1 MNTSKKPSLSFW
13 QIWNMS
19 FGFLGIQYGFGLQ
32 QANLS
37 PIFRYLGADESKL
50 AILWLAGPVT
60 GLLIQ
65 PIIGAISD
73 GTWTRFGRR
82 KPFFLVG
89 ALTGSVAVLFM
100 PYSPVL
106 WVAVGLFW
114 ILDASMNTAMEPYRA
129 MVGDKL
135 NDKQRTLGFSVQTFM
150 IAGGQIA
157 AGFMPLLLLSLGV
170 SDDTQGG
177 THIPNIVKY
186 SFVIGVVAMMVTMA
200 WTNFT
205 TDEYPPDNLEEIN
218 REKEAFRI
226 EQSEKSLTARISA
239 VMSRIIAKII
249 HAFKDIWEAVIEMPT
264 ALKRIWWV
272 KLFSWYGL
280 PFMWQH
286 LSDSIARH
294 CFNAPTTDSPNY
306 AVGSAHGGIAFIFM
320 NVTTVVMAFLIPP
333 IVRLIGTRLTYAIF
347 LVIGGIGFISM
358 LLFNNFYGTVDGV
371 VLNGFRS
378 LLTTIHFPYIF
389 DAIPPANN
397 IFGVA
402 DCMILVGVAWSA
414 IITIPFIMTT
424 TVVSAKRIGVY
435 MGLLNA
441 FICIPQ
447 ILNNVTAGFYYNTL
461 LKGDPRNALVL
472 CGIFFILAAVACL
485 FITKDVEP
493 KFVDEGDAVESE
505 SRGIAMSE
513 A

>member
-1 MNTSKKPSLSFW
+1 MNTGKKPTLSFW

-37 PIFRYLGADESKL
+37 PIFRYLDADESKL
-50 AILWLAGPVT
+50 PILWLAGPIT

-82 KPFFLVG
+82 KPFFLIG
-89 ALTGSVAVLFM
+89 ALVGSVAVLLM
-100 PYSPVL
+100 PYSSVL
-106 WVAVGLFW
+106 WMAVGLFW

-135 NDKQRTLGFSVQTFM
+135 NEKQRTIGFSVQTFM

-157 AGFMPLLLLSLGV
+157 AGFMPLLLLGLGV
-170 SDDTQGG
+170 SADTQGG
-177 THIPNIVKY
+177 KHIPNIVKY
-186 SFVIGVVAMMVTMA
+186 SFVIGVVAMLATMA

-205 TDEYPPDNLEEIN
+205 TDEYPPDNMEE
-218 REKEAFRI
+218 FRA
-226 EQSEKSLTARISA
+226 EQA
-239 VMSRIIAKII
+239 AKGGFLGKIG
-249 HAFKDIWEAVIEMPT
+249 HAFKDIWDAIVEMPVG
-264 ALKRIWWV
+264 LRRIWWV
-272 KLFSWYGL
+272 KLFTWYGL
-280 PFMWQH
+280 PFMWQY
-286 LSDSIARH
+286 LSLSIARH
-294 CFNAPTTDSPNY
+294 SFNAPTPESPNF
-306 AVGSAHGGIAFIFM
+306 AEGSSYGGIAFIVM
-320 NVTTVVMAFLIPP
+320 NVTTVFMAFLIPS
-333 IVRLIGTRLTYAIF
+333 IVKAIGTRMTYAVL
-347 LVIGGIGFISM
+347 LVFGGIGFISM
-358 LLFNNFYGTVDGV
+358 LFLTNITA
-371 VLNGFRS
+371 VL
-378 LLTTIHFPYIF
+378 
-389 DAIPPANN
+389 A
-397 IFGVA
+397 
-402 DCMILVGVAWSA
+402 CMVGVGIAWSA

-424 TVVSAKRIGVY
+424 SIVSPKRIGVY

-447 ILNNVTAGFYYNTL
+447 IFNNLSAGFYYDTL

-472 CGIFFILAAVACL
+472 CGICMLLGAVACM

-493 KFVDEGDAVESE
+493 KYIDEADVLEAET
-505 SRGIAMSE
+505 RGIAMSE

>member
-1 MNTSKKPSLSFW
+1 MNKSQKPMLSFW

-50 AILWLAGPVT
+50 AVLWLAGPVT

-82 KPFFLVG
+82 KPFFLMG
-89 ALTGSVAVLFM
+89 ALSGSVAVLLM

-106 WVAVGLFW
+106 WMAVGLFW

-129 MVGDKL
+129 LVGDKL

-157 AGFMPLLLLSLGV
+157 AGLMPLLLLSFGV
-170 SDDTQGG
+170 SDDTRGG

-186 SFVIGVVAMMVTMA
+186 SFVIGVVAMIVTMT

-205 TDEYPPDNLEEIN
+205 TPEYPPDNLEE
-218 REKEAFRI
+218 FRA
-226 EQSEKSLTARISA
+226 EQSAKGGIFGK
-239 VMSRIIAKII
+239 IA
-249 HAFKDIWEAVIEMPT
+249 HAFEDIWAAVVEMPT

-272 KLFSWYGL
+272 KLFTWYGL
-280 PFMWQH
+280 PFMWQY
-286 LSDSIARH
+286 LSLSIARH
-294 CFNAPTTDSPNY
+294 SFNAPTPDSPNF
-306 AVGSAHGGIAFIFM
+306 AEGSAHGGIAFIFM
-320 NVTTVVMAFLIPP
+320 NVTTVVMAFLIPS
-333 IVRLIGTRLTYAIF
+333 VVKMIGTRLTYAVF
-347 LVIGGIGFISM
+347 LVSGGLGFISM
-358 LLFNNFYGTVDGV
+358 LFVNSFYGIVDATVFNAIRS
-371 VLNGFRS
+371 VL
-378 LLTTIHFPYIF
+378 LTIHFPYVY
-389 DAIPPANN
+389 DAFPSAYTV
-397 IFGVA
+397 FGVA
-402 DCMILVGVAWSA
+402 DGMVLVGIAWSA

-447 ILNNVTAGFYYNTL
+447 ILNNITVWLYYDTL
-461 LKGDPRNALVL
+461 LKSDPRNALVL
-472 CGIFFILAAVACL
+472 CGICFILAAIACL

-493 KFVDEGDAVESE
+493 KYITKGDVLEAEA
-505 SRGIAMSE
+505 RGVTMSE

>member
-1 MNTSKKPSLSFW
+1 MNTSKKPMLSFW

-50 AILWLAGPVT
+50 AVLWLAGPVT

-82 KPFFLVG
+82 KPFFLIG
-89 ALTGSVAVLFM
+89 ALTGSVAVLLM
-100 PYSPVL
+100 PYSSAL
-106 WVAVGLFW
+106 WMAVGLFW

-177 THIPNIVKY
+177 KHIPNIVKY
-186 SFVIGVVAMMVTMA
+186 SFVIGVVAMLVSMA

-205 TDEYPPDNLEEIN
+205 TDEYPPDNLEE
-218 REKEAFRI
+218 FRA
-226 EQSEKSLTARISA
+226 EQA
-239 VMSRIIAKII
+239 AKGGFFGKIG
-249 HAFKDIWEAVIEMPT
+249 HAFKDIWEAVIDMPQG
-264 ALKRIWWV
+264 LRRIWWV
-272 KLFSWYGL
+272 KLFTWYGL
-280 PFMWQH
+280 PFMWQY
-286 LSDSIARH
+286 LSLSIARH
-294 CFNAPTTDSPNY
+294 SFNAPTPDSPNFAEGASY
-306 AVGSAHGGIAFIFM
+306 GGIAFIVM
-320 NVTTVVMAFLIPP
+320 NVTTVVMAFLLPS
-333 IVRLIGTRLTYAIF
+333 IVKAIGTRMTYAVL
-347 LVIGGIGFISM
+347 LVCGGIGFISM
-358 LLFNNFYGTVDGV
+358 LLTTNITL
-371 VLNGFRS
+371 VLS
-378 LLTTIHFPYIF
+378 
-389 DAIPPANN
+389 
-397 IFGVA
+397 
-402 DCMILVGVAWSA
+402 CMIGVGIAWSA

-424 TVVSAKRIGVY
+424 SIVPQKRIGVY

-447 ILNNVTAGFYYNTL
+447 IFNNLTVGFYYDTL

-472 CGIFFILAAVACL
+472 CGICFILAAVCCL
-485 FITKDVEP
+485 FIPKTVEP
-493 KFVDEGDAVESE
+493 KYITEIDEQEENLQGDFAAVK
-505 SRGIAMSE
+505 
-513 A
+513 

>member
-1 MNTSKKPSLSFW
+1 MNTQRKPMLSFW

-37 PIFRYLGADESKL
+37 PIFRYLGANQSKL

-89 ALTGSVAVLFM
+89 ALTGSVAVLLM
-100 PYSPVL
+100 PYSSAL
-106 WVAVGLFW
+106 WMAVGLFW

-135 NDKQRTLGFSVQTFM
+135 NDKQRTIGFSVQTFM

-157 AGFMPLLLLSLGV
+157 AGLMPLLLLSFGI
-170 SDDTQGG
+170 SDDTKDG
-177 THIPNIVKY
+177 TQIPNIVKY
-186 SFVIGVVAMMVTMA
+186 SFVIGVAAMLITMA

-205 TDEYPPDNLEEIN
+205 TDEYPPDNLEE
-218 REKEAFRI
+218 FRA
-226 EQSEKSLTARISA
+226 EQA
-239 VMSRIIAKII
+239 AKGGIGGKI
-249 HAFKDIWEAVIEMPT
+249 VHAFKDIWAAVVEMPT

-294 CFNAPTTDSPNY
+294 SFDAPTTDSPNY
-306 AVGSAHGGIAFIFM
+306 AVGSAHGGIAFIYM
-320 NVTTVVMAFLIPP
+320 NVTTVVMAFLIPS
-333 IVRLIGTRLTYAIF
+333 IVRRIGTRMTYAAS
-347 LVIGGIGFISM
+347 LVIGGLGFISM
-358 LLFNNFYGTVDGV
+358 LFVNNFYGIIDATVFNALRS
-371 VLNGFRS
+371 VL
-378 LLTTIHFPYIF
+378 LTIHFPYIF
-389 DAIPPANN
+389 DAFPATDTF
-397 IFGVA
+397 FGVA
-402 DCMILVGVAWSA
+402 DCMILVGIAWSA

-424 TVVSAKRIGVY
+424 SVVSAKRIGVY

-447 ILNNVTAGFYYNTL
+447 IMNNVSAGFYFDTL

-472 CGIFFILAAVACL
+472 CGICFILAAVACL

-493 KFVDEGDAVESE
+493 KYVTEDDVLENK
-505 SRGIAMSE
+505 SRGTVMSE

>member
-1 MNTSKKPSLSFW
+1 MNTKQKPTLSFW

-37 PIFRYLGADESKL
+37 PIFRYLGAEESKL
-50 AILWLAGPVT
+50 AVLWLAGPVT

-82 KPFFLVG
+82 KPFFLIG
-89 ALTGSVAVLFM
+89 ALTGSVAVLLM
-100 PYSPVL
+100 PYSSML
-106 WVAVGLFW
+106 WMAVGLFW

-150 IAGGQIA
+150 IAFGQIL
-157 AGFMPLLLLSLGV
+157 AGIMPLLLLSFGV

-177 THIPNIVKY
+177 KHIPDIVKY
-186 SFVIGVVAMMVTMA
+186 SFIIGVVAMMVTML

-205 TDEYPPDNLEEIN
+205 TEEYPPDNIEEF
-218 REKEAFRI
+218 RAEEAKKGGI
-226 EQSEKSLTARISA
+226 LG
-239 VMSRIIAKII
+239 KIG
-249 HAFKDIWEAVIEMPT
+249 HAFKDIWEAVIDMPVG
-264 ALKRIWWV
+264 LQRIWWV

-280 PFMWQH
+280 PFMWQY
-286 LSDSIARH
+286 LSLSIARH
-294 CFNAPTTDSPNY
+294 SFNAPTPDSPNF
-306 AVGSAHGGIAFIFM
+306 AEGSSHGGIAFIYM
-320 NVTTVVMAFLIPP
+320 NVTTVIMAFLLPSI
-333 IVRLIGTRLTYAIF
+333 IKRIGTRMTYAIS
-347 LVIGGIGFISM
+347 LVLGGLGFISM
-358 LLFNNFYGTVDGV
+358 LLVNNFYGLIDAT
-371 VLNGFRS
+371 VLNGARNI
-378 LLTTIHFPYIF
+378 LLAIHFPYIY
-389 DAIPPANN
+389 DAVPTANT

-402 DCMILVGVAWSA
+402 DCMILVGIAWSA
-414 IITIPFIMTT
+414 IITVPFIMTT
-424 TVVSAKRIGVY
+424 KIVSAKRIGVY

-447 ILNNVTAGFYYNTL
+447 ILNNVTVWTYYDRL
-461 LKGDPRNALVL
+461 LNGDPRNALVL
-472 CGIFFILAAVACL
+472 CGICFLLAAVACM

-493 KFVDEGDAVESE
+493 KLKEDIDEWDESMQGDLAA
-505 SRGIAMSE
+505 IK
-513 A
+513 

>member
-1 MNTSKKPSLSFW
+1 MNTSKKPMLSFW

-37 PIFRYLGADESKL
+37 PIFRYLGANQSKL

-89 ALTGSVAVLFM
+89 ALTGSVAVLLM
-100 PYSPVL
+100 PYSSAL
-106 WVAVGLFW
+106 WMAVGLFW

-135 NDKQRTLGFSVQTFM
+135 NDKQRTIGFSVQTFM

-157 AGFMPLLLLSLGV
+157 AGLMPLLLLSFGI
-170 SDDTQGG
+170 SDDTQEG

-186 SFVIGVVAMMVTMA
+186 SFVIGVVAMLTTMA

-205 TDEYPPDNLEEIN
+205 TDEYPPDNLEE
-218 REKEAFRI
+218 FRA
-226 EQSEKSLTARISA
+226 EQA
-239 VMSRIIAKII
+239 AKGGIGGKI
-249 HAFKDIWEAVIEMPT
+249 VHAFKDIWAAVVEMPT
-264 ALKRIWWV
+264 ALRRIWWV

-294 CFNAPTTDSPNY
+294 SFDAPTTDSPNY
-306 AVGSAHGGIAFIFM
+306 AVGSAHGGIAFIYM
-320 NVTTVVMAFLIPP
+320 NVTTVVMAFLIPS
-333 IVRLIGTRLTYAIF
+333 IVRRIGTRLTYAVF
-347 LVIGGIGFISM
+347 LVIGGLGFISM
-358 LLFNNFYGTVDGV
+358 LFVNNFYGIIDTTVFNALRS
-371 VLNGFRS
+371 VLVA
-378 LLTTIHFPYIF
+378 IHFPYIY
-389 DAIPPANN
+389 DAFPVTDTF
-397 IFGVA
+397 FGVG
-402 DCMILVGVAWSA
+402 DCMILVGIAWSA
-414 IITIPFIMTT
+414 IITVPFIMTT
-424 TVVSAKRIGVY
+424 SVVSAKRIGVY

-447 ILNNVTAGFYYNTL
+447 IMNNVTAGFYFDTL

-472 CGIFFILAAVACL
+472 CGICFLLAAGACM

-493 KFVDEGDAVESE
+493 QYVTEGDVLEAE
-505 SRGIAMSE
+505 SRGILMSE

>member
-1 MNTSKKPSLSFW
+1 MNTQHKPMLSFW

-37 PIFRYLGADESKL
+37 PIFRYLGAEESKL
-50 AILWLAGPVT
+50 AVLWLAGPVT

-82 KPFFLVG
+82 KPFFLIG
-89 ALTGSVAVLFM
+89 ALTGSVAVLLM
-100 PYSPVL
+100 PYSPAL

-135 NDKQRTLGFSVQTFM
+135 NDQQRTIGFSVQTFM

-170 SDDTQGG
+170 SDDTEGG

-186 SFVIGVVAMMVTMA
+186 SFVIGVVAMLVTMA

-205 TDEYPPDNLEEIN
+205 TEEYPPDNLEE
-218 REKEAFRI
+218 FR
-226 EQSEKSLTARISA
+226 A
-239 VMSRIIAKII
+239 VQAAKGGFFGKIGN
-249 HAFKDIWEAVIEMPT
+249 AFKEIWEAVSEMPT

-272 KLFSWYGL
+272 KLFTWYGL

-286 LSDSIARH
+286 LSNSIARH
-294 CFNAPTTDSPNY
+294 AFNAPTPDSPNY
-306 AVGSAHGGIAFIFM
+306 AVGAAHGGIAFIFM
-320 NVTTVVMAFLIPP
+320 NVTTVVMAFLIPTV
-333 IVRLIGTRLTYAIF
+333 IRLIGTRLTYAVF
-347 LVIGGIGFISM
+347 LALGGIGFIWM
-358 LLFNNFYGTVDGV
+358 LFVNSFYGVIDTA
-371 VLNGFRS
+371 VLNGLRS
-378 LLTTIHFPYIF
+378 VLLGVGFPYVYEAF
-389 DAIPPANN
+389 PASEAL
-397 IFGVA
+397 FGVA
-402 DCMILVGVAWSA
+402 DGMILVGIAWSA
-414 IITIPFIMTT
+414 IITVPFIMTT
-424 TVVSAKRIGVY
+424 MVVSPMRIGVY

-447 ILNNVTAGFYYNTL
+447 IINNLTAGLYYDTL

-472 CGIFFILAAVACL
+472 CGICFIAGAVACL

-493 KFVDEGDAVESE
+493 KNVAAGDVPQTE
-505 SRGIAMSE
+505 SRGA

>member
-1 MNTSKKPSLSFW
+1 MNTQRKPMLSFW

-37 PIFRYLGADESKL
+37 PIFRYLGANQSKL

-89 ALTGSVAVLFM
+89 ALTGSVAVLLM
-100 PYSPVL
+100 PYSSAL
-106 WVAVGLFW
+106 WMAVGLFW

-135 NDKQRTLGFSVQTFM
+135 NDKQRTIGFSVQTFM

-157 AGFMPLLLLSLGV
+157 AGLMPLLLLSFGI
-170 SDDTQGG
+170 SDDTKDG
-177 THIPNIVKY
+177 TQIPNIVKY
-186 SFVIGVVAMMVTMA
+186 SFVIGVAAMLITMA

-205 TDEYPPDNLEEIN
+205 TDEYPPDNLEE
-218 REKEAFRI
+218 FRA
-226 EQSEKSLTARISA
+226 EQA
-239 VMSRIIAKII
+239 AKGGIGGKI
-249 HAFKDIWEAVIEMPT
+249 VHAFKDIWAAVVEMPT
-264 ALKRIWWV
+264 ALRRIWWV

-294 CFNAPTTDSPNY
+294 SFDAPTTDSPNY
-306 AVGSAHGGIAFIFM
+306 AVGSAHGGIAFIYM
-320 NVTTVVMAFLIPP
+320 NVTTVVMAFLIPS
-333 IVRLIGTRLTYAIF
+333 IVRRIGTRMTYAAS
-347 LVIGGIGFISM
+347 LVIGGLGFISM
-358 LLFNNFYGTVDGV
+358 LFVNNFYGIIDATVFNALRS
-371 VLNGFRS
+371 VL
-378 LLTTIHFPYIF
+378 LTIHFPYIF
-389 DAIPPANN
+389 DAFPATDTF
-397 IFGVA
+397 FGVA
-402 DCMILVGVAWSA
+402 DCMILVGIAWSA

-424 TVVSAKRIGVY
+424 SVVSAKRIGVY

-447 ILNNVTAGFYYNTL
+447 IMNNVSAGFYFDTL

-472 CGIFFILAAVACL
+472 CGICFILAAVACL

-493 KFVDEGDAVESE
+493 KYVTEDDVLENK
-505 SRGIAMSE
+505 SRGTVMSE

>member
-1 MNTSKKPSLSFW
+1 MNTKPKPSLSFW

-135 NDKQRTLGFSVQTFM
+135 NDKQRTVGFSVQTFM
-150 IAGGQIA
+150 IGFGQIL
-157 AGFMPLLLLSLGV
+157 AGIMPLLLLSLGV

-177 THIPNIVKY
+177 HHIPDIVKY
-186 SFVIGVVAMMVTMA
+186 SFVIGVVAMMVTMI

-205 TDEYPPDNLEEIN
+205 TQEYPPDNLEEF
-218 REKEAFRI
+218 RAEEAKKGGVI
-226 EQSEKSLTARISA
+226 GKIS
-239 VMSRIIAKII
+239 
-249 HAFKDIWEAVIEMPT
+249 HAFKDIWQAVVEMPT
-264 ALKRIWWV
+264 ALKYIWWV

-280 PFMWQH
+280 PFMWRH

-306 AVGSAHGGIAFIFM
+306 AFGSAHGGIAFVFM

-333 IVRLIGTRLTYAIF
+333 IIRLIGTRLTYAIS
-347 LVIGGIGFISM
+347 LAIGGLGFFSM
-358 LLFNNFYGTVDGV
+358 LLFNNFYGVADGA
-371 VLNGFRS
+371 VLNGIRS
-378 LLTTIHFPYIF
+378 LLTTIHFPYIY
-389 DAIPPANN
+389 DAIPPSDST
-397 IFGVA
+397 FGVA
-402 DCMILVGVAWSA
+402 DCMILVGIAWSA

-424 TVVSAKRIGVY
+424 SVVSAKRIGVY

-447 ILNNVTAGFYYNTL
+447 IFNNLTAGLYYDTL
-461 LKGDPRNALVL
+461 LKGDPRNALAL
-472 CGIFFILAAVACL
+472 CGVCMLLGAVACL

-493 KFVDEGDAVESE
+493 KYIDEGDVLENE
-505 SRGIAMSE
+505 SRGTAMSE

>member
-1 MNTSKKPSLSFW
+1 MNTQPKPMLSFW

-37 PIFRYLGADESKL
+37 PIFRYLDADESKL
-50 AILWLAGPVT
+50 PVLWLAGPIT

-89 ALTGSVAVLFM
+89 ALTGSVAVLLM
-100 PYSPVL
+100 PYSSVL
-106 WVAVGLFW
+106 WMAVGLFW

-135 NDKQRTLGFSVQTFM
+135 NSKQRTIGFSVQTFM

-157 AGFMPLLLLSLGV
+157 AGVMPLLLLYSGV
-170 SDDTQGG
+170 SGDTQGG
-177 THIPNIVKY
+177 KHIPDIVKY
-186 SFVIGVVAMMVTMA
+186 SFVIGVVAMLVSMA

-205 TDEYPPDNLEEIN
+205 TDEYPPDNLEE
-218 REKEAFRI
+218 FRA
-226 EQSEKSLTARISA
+226 EQAAKGGFFGRIG
-239 VMSRIIAKII
+239 
-249 HAFKDIWEAVIEMPT
+249 HAFKDIWEAVIDMPQG
-264 ALKRIWWV
+264 LRRIWWV
-272 KLFSWYGL
+272 KLFTWYGL
-280 PFMWQH
+280 PFMWQY
-286 LSDSIARH
+286 LSLSIARH
-294 CFNAPTTDSPNY
+294 SFNAPSPDSPNF
-306 AVGSAHGGIAFIFM
+306 AEGSSWGGPAFVVM
-320 NVTTVVMAFLIPP
+320 NFTTVVMAFLIPA
-333 IVRLIGTRLTYAIF
+333 IVKAIGTRMTYGVLLAF
-347 LVIGGIGFISM
+347 GGIGFISM
-358 LLFNNFYGTVDGV
+358 LLFTNIYA
-371 VLNGFRS
+371 VL
-378 LLTTIHFPYIF
+378 
-389 DAIPPANN
+389 A
-397 IFGVA
+397 
-402 DCMILVGVAWSA
+402 CMVGVGIAWSG

-424 TVVSAKRIGVY
+424 SIVSPKRIGVY

-447 ILNNVTAGFYYNTL
+447 IMNNLTAGFYYNTL
-461 LKGDPRNALVL
+461 LQGDPRNALVL
-472 CGIFFILAAVACL
+472 CGICFILAAVACL

-493 KFVDEGDAVESE
+493 KYVTEGDVIEAQA
-505 SRGIAMSE
+505 RGITMSE

>member
-1 MNTSKKPSLSFW
+1 MNTQRKPMLSFW

-82 KPFFLVG
+82 KPFFLIG
-89 ALTGSVAVLFM
+89 ALTGSVAVLLM
-100 PYSPVL
+100 PYSSAL
-106 WVAVGLFW
+106 WMAVGLFW

-135 NDKQRTLGFSVQTFM
+135 NDQQRTIGFSVQTFM

-157 AGFMPLLLLSLGV
+157 AGIMPLLLLSFGV
-170 SDDTQGG
+170 SDDTRGG
-177 THIPNIVKY
+177 THIPDIVKY
-186 SFVIGVVAMMVTMA
+186 SFVIGVVAMLATMA

-205 TDEYPPDNLEEIN
+205 TDEYPPDNLEE
-218 REKEAFRI
+218 FRA
-226 EQSEKSLTARISA
+226 EQA
-239 VMSRIIAKII
+239 AKGGLFGKIG
-249 HAFKDIWEAVIEMPT
+249 HAFKDIWDAVADMPT
-264 ALKRIWWV
+264 ALKYIWWV
-272 KLFSWYGL
+272 KLFTWYGL

-286 LSDSIARH
+286 LSNSIARH
-294 CFNAPTTDSPNY
+294 AFNAPSTDSPNY
-306 AVGSAHGGIAFIFM
+306 AVGAAHGGIAFIFM

-333 IVRLIGTRLTYAIF
+333 IVRKAGTRITYAAF
-347 LVIGGIGFISM
+347 LAIGGLGFISM
-358 LLFNNFYGTVDGV
+358 LLANSFYGMVDV
-371 VLNGFRS
+371 AVLNGIRS
-378 LLTTIHFPYIF
+378 ALVAIHFPYVYN
-389 DAIPPANN
+389 AIPASTSL
-397 IFGVA
+397 FGIA
-402 DCMILVGVAWSA
+402 DCMILVGIAWSA

-435 MGLLNA
+435 MGLLNT

-447 ILNNVTAGFYYNTL
+447 IFNNVTAGLYYNSL

-472 CGIFFILAAVACL
+472 CGICFILGTVACM
-485 FITKDVEP
+485 FIPKDVEP
-493 KFVDEGDAVESE
+493 NYVSDGDVAEAQ
-505 SRGIAMSE
+505 SRGMTMSE

>member
-1 MNTSKKPSLSFW
+1 MNTSKKPMLSFW

-37 PIFRYLGADESKL
+37 PIFRYLDADESKL
-50 AILWLAGPVT
+50 PVLWLAGPIT

-82 KPFFLVG
+82 KPFFLIG
-89 ALTGSVAVLFM
+89 ALVGSVAVLLM
-100 PYSPVL
+100 PYSSVL
-106 WVAVGLFW
+106 WMAVGLFW

-135 NDKQRTLGFSVQTFM
+135 NDKQRTIGFSVQTFM

-157 AGFMPLLLLSLGV
+157 AGFMPLLLLSLGI
-170 SDDTQGG
+170 SADTQGG
-177 THIPNIVKY
+177 KHIPNIVKY
-186 SFVIGVVAMMVTMA
+186 SFVIGVVAMLVTMA

-205 TDEYPPDNLEEIN
+205 TDEYPPDNLEE
-218 REKEAFRI
+218 FRA
-226 EQSEKSLTARISA
+226 EQA
-239 VMSRIIAKII
+239 AKGGFFGKIG
-249 HAFKDIWEAVIEMPT
+249 HAFKDIWEAIIDMPVG
-264 ALKRIWWV
+264 LRRIWWV
-272 KLFSWYGL
+272 KLFTWYGL
-280 PFMWQH
+280 PFMWQY
-286 LSDSIARH
+286 LSLSIARH
-294 CFNAPTTDSPNY
+294 SFNAPTPDSPNF
-306 AVGSAHGGIAFIFM
+306 AEGSSYGGIAFIVM
-320 NVTTVVMAFLIPP
+320 NVTTVVMAFLIPS
-333 IVRLIGTRLTYAIF
+333 IVKAIGTRMTYAIL
-347 LVIGGIGFISM
+347 LVCGGIGFISM
-358 LLFNNFYGTVDGV
+358 LFLTNITA
-371 VLNGFRS
+371 VL
-378 LLTTIHFPYIF
+378 
-389 DAIPPANN
+389 A
-397 IFGVA
+397 
-402 DCMILVGVAWSA
+402 CMVGVGVAWSA

-424 TVVSAKRIGVY
+424 SIVSPKRIGVY

-447 ILNNVTAGFYYNTL
+447 IFNNLTAGLYYDTL

-472 CGIFFILAAVACL
+472 CGICFVLAAIACL

-493 KFVDEGDAVESE
+493 KFVDESDVLEAET
-505 SRGIAMSE
+505 RGITMSE